1 MSDTAVLTKILNVR
15 EQEKKDAQL
24 EQINARNYFEK
35 VATEL
40 YQQLKTKEQAEVT
53 LESYMQ
59 ESSAINKIKEQSF
72 YIQALN
78 QKIISLQQR
87 VQQAR
92 KEMENK
98 QEILTEAHVEVK
110 KIEKMIE
117 QREKEFFAQEQ
128 KIEIALMDEIS
139 IRQFNTQAQ
148 NR

>member
-128 KIEIALMDEIS
+128 KIEMALMDEIS